1 MSKFVKLLLVVFLF
15 GIGSQ
20 LLGQDVYDTPEE
32 VDREISKQEQREKR
46 SDFIQQ
52 RLAQQKMADF
62 RKWEA
67 AHKRAHMRD
76 GKQHSQCS
84 QCAQRSKRAQ
94 ISRKNKSKQWIKTL
108 VVGGVAYYV
117 GYKVGQDEMKKSRK
131 GKRPVWMPDREKK

>member
-1 MSKFVKLLLVVFLF
+1 MKKMILLLALIIPLSAQDSTKIKESTGKKVVRTL
-15 GIGSQ
+15 
-20 LLGQDVYDTPEE
+20 QD
-32 VDREISKQEQREKR
+32 
-46 SDFIQQ
+46 
-52 RLAQQKMADF
+52 
-62 RKWEA
+62 WEWKKFDS

-84 QCAQRSKRAQ
+84 QCAHRSKRAQ
-94 ISRKNKSKQWIKTL
+94 ISRKNKSKQWINTL